1 MPPHLH
7 PRSQFTSSLFA
18 TTLFAS
24 FFVVSI
30 PHILPCPAP
39 RIAYADDGTRPCKQE
54 WKNVNGKNNER
65 AIDIGSAALKS
76 QSEKRPC
83 PIPKPGGIIGEMLGF
98 KSNDKT
104 STDQSGKK

>member
-54 WKNVNGKNNER
+54 WKNINDKKNET
-65 AIDIGSAALKS
+65 AIDIGSTALMS
-76 QSEKRPC
+76 QSEKRAC
-83 PIPKPGGIIGEMLGF
+83 PIPKPGGIIGEILGF
-98 KSNDKT
+98 KLNEKT
-104 STDQSGKK
+104 STDQGGKK